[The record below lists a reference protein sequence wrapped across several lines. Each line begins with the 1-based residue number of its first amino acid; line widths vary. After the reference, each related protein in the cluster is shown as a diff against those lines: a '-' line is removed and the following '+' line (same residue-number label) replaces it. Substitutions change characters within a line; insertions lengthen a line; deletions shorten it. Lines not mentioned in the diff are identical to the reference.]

1 MRLSVIIPTHNRAPL
16 LSRLLDSL
24 PQDPVPFDW
33 EIVVVDNNSSDLTPK
48 VVKRFQG
55 FSAISIRY
63 FLEPRIGL
71 VYGRHRGAE
80 ESKGEILGYL
90 DDDMHVSPT
99 WLLGHEKIFRAPS
112 GRGGGT
118 HSPQSERLILPLG

>member
-24 PQDPVPFDW
+24 LQQDPVPFDW
-33 EIVVVDNNSSDLTPK
+33 EIVVVDRYPSDLTPK

-71 VYGRHRGAE
+71 VM
-80 ESKGEILGYL
+80 
-90 DDDMHVSPT
+90 D
-99 WLLGHEKIFRAPS
+99 
-112 GRGGGT
+112 GT
-118 HSPQSERLILPLG
+118 AGQKNPKAKF